1 MGREHV
7 RAILRWGGNVGLK
20 SARRSSWQ
28 REYASR
34 LFLADLAVVTV
45 AVFGSQILW
54 FGARRAELSVP
65 IERVSSFTVQYSL
78 VSIAIVVL
86 WMLALGFLATR
97 DRKIIGSGSIEYKR
111 IVDATMQL
119 FGTTAIVIFLF
130 KLDLARGY
138 FLTALPAGLLFILI
152 GRWLWRQW
160 LIGRRHQGQYVHRS
174 LVVGERVKSTHVA
187 ESIQRDPAAGLVV
200 VGALTENGSINHD
213 LIDRVP
219 VLGDFT
225 QILDAIDQLQVD
237 TIIFTGADSFGP
249 RRMREL
255 GWELES
261 RKIDLIMAPAL
272 TDIAGPRIHARP
284 VAGLPLIQVE
294 FPTFEGAKHGA
305 KRAFDVIASGL
316 GLVLLSP
323 VLLGIVIAIR
333 RDTEG
338 PALFRQDRVGL
349 NGEGFRMIKFRSM
362 VADAEAQLPSLLDQ
376 SDGNGMLFKLKAD
389 PRVTKVGSIL
399 RRYSLDELP
408 QLVNVFFGDMALV
421 GPRPPL
427 VSEVEEYDG
436 WAQRRLLVK
445 PGITGLWQVSGRSD
459 LSWEDSIRLDL
470 YYVENW
476 SPTGDVIILYR
487 TVRAVIRPS
496 GAY

>member
-1 MGREHV
+1 MG
-7 RAILRWGGNVGLK
+7 LDGNVP
-20 SARRSSWQ
+20 SWQ
-28 REYASR
+28 RDYARR
-34 LFLADLAVVTV
+34 LFFADFAAV
-45 AVFGSQILW
+45 AAAIFGSQILW
-54 FGARRAELSVP
+54 FGSRRADLRVP
-65 IERVSSFTVQYSL
+65 IERVADFTVEYTL
-78 VSIAIVVL
+78 VSAALVVL
-86 WMLALGFLATR
+86 WMLALGFYATR
-97 DRKIIGSGSIEYKR
+97 DRKIIGSGSIEYRR
-111 IVDATMQL
+111 IVDATMRL
-119 FGTTAIVIFLF
+119 FGMAAIMVFVF

-138 FLTALPAGLLFILI
+138 FLTALPAGLLLILV
-152 GRWLWRQW
+152 GRWLCRQW
-160 LIGRRHQGQYVHRS
+160 LIGRRAQGQYVHRA

-187 ESIQRDPAAGLVV
+187 ESIQRDPAAGLYV
-200 VGALTENGSINHD
+200 VGALTENGTIKHD
-213 LIDRVP
+213 LIERVP

-225 QILDAIDQLQVD
+225 EVLAAIEQLQVD
-237 TIIFTGADSFGP
+237 TVIFTGADNFGP

-305 KRAFDVIASGL
+305 KRAFDVIASGM

-333 RDTEG
+333 RDSDG

-389 PRVTKVGSIL
+389 PRVTKVGSVL

-408 QLVNVFFGDMALV
+408 QLVNVFLGDMALV

-487 TVRAVIRPS
+487 TIRAILRPA

>member
-1 MGREHV
+1 MGV
-7 RAILRWGGNVGLK
+7 VGLVGTWQRDY
-20 SARRSSWQ
+20 ARR
-28 REYASR
+28 
-34 LFLADLAVVTV
+34 LFVTDLAVVS
-45 AVFGSQILW
+45 AAIFGSQLFW
-54 FGARRAELSVP
+54 FGTRRAELRIP
-65 IERVSSFTVQYSL
+65 IEQVADFTIGYSL
-78 VSIAIVVL
+78 ISLGLIAL
-86 WMLALGFLATR
+86 WMFALGFYATR
-97 DRKIIGSGSIEYKR
+97 DRTIIGTGSTEYKR
-111 IVDATMQL
+111 IVDATMRL
-119 FGTTAIVIFLF
+119 FGTTAIAVFLL

-138 FLTALPAGLLFILI
+138 FLTALPLGLLFILI

-160 LIGRRHQGQYVHRS
+160 LIARRHQGRYVHRA
-174 LVVGERVKSTHVA
+174 VVMGERAKSTHVA
-187 ESIQRDPAAGLVV
+187 MSIARDPAAGLYV
-200 VGALTENGSINHD
+200 VGALTENGSVDQD
-213 LIDRVP
+213 LVDGVA

-225 QILDAIDQLQVD
+225 QVLIAIDELQVD
-237 TIIFTGADSFGP
+237 TLIFTGADSFGP
-249 RRMREL
+249 RRLREL

-261 RKIDLIMAPAL
+261 RKVDLIMAPAL
-272 TDIAGPRIHARP
+272 TDVAGPRIHSRP

-305 KRAFDVIASGL
+305 KRAFDVIASGI

-323 VLLGIVIAIR
+323 VLLCIIIAVR
-333 RDTEG
+333 RDSEG

-376 SDGNGMLFKLKAD
+376 SDGNGVLFKLKAD
-389 PRVTKVGSIL
+389 PRVTKVGAVL

-408 QLVNVFFGDMALV
+408 QLINVFRGEMALV

-427 VSEVEEYDG
+427 ATEVEEYDG

-476 SPTGDVIILYR
+476 SPTGDVVILYR
-487 TVRAVIRPS
+487 TIRAITRSS